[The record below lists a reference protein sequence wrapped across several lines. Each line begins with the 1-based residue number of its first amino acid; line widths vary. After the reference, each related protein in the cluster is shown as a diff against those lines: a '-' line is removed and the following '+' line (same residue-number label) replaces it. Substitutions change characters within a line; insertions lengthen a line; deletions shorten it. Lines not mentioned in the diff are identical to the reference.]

1 MSYIYY
7 FTKEGDRV
15 SIECYDMK
23 PVNDYNAP
31 DQLRIGI
38 MSNEFWNWLST
49 KAY

>member
-1 MSYIYY
+1 MSYIWY

-15 SIECYDMK
+15 SVECYDFK
-23 PVNDYNAP
+23 PKNTYNSP

-38 MSNEFWNWLST
+38 LEHDFVNWLTT